1 MKEAEVSLEETLL
14 LFREL
19 QDMGD
24 LLIRTSDASEEIRIH
39 IQKPEAPP
47 IHESAKSRLHINIL
61 NDNVV
66 SLMALLEE
74 NKYDID
80 IPISESS
87 ERLLARVCLLVAR
100 MPPSLKHGFIDTGR
114 NYCVNCNEGIKEGGE
129 ESI

>member
-1 MKEAEVSLEETLL
+1 MKEALVSLEESLL

-19 QDMGD
+19 QAMGD
-24 LLIRTSDASEEIRIH
+24 LLIRTSDAIEEIRIH

-74 NKYDID
+74 LNKYGID
-80 IPISESS
+80 IPIPESS
-87 ERLLARVCLLVAR
+87 ERLLARVCMLVAG

-114 NYCVNCNEGIKEGGE
+114 NYCREL
-129 ESI
+129 